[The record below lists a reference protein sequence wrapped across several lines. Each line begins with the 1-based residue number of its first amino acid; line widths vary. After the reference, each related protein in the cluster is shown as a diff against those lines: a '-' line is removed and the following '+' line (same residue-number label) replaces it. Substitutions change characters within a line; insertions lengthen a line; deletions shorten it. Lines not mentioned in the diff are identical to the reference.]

1 MTSTSVPP
9 DAPPSYDAAAT
20 APARAG
26 GANPNSASS
35 TPSRRPSLIPAQD
48 RRSMEDLGRPLPQG
62 WVRQYDPRNRHHFYV
77 DTTVNPPRS
86 IWEHPLDDE
95 QYKNAHRGKGS
106 KEPEVLASKRLSGYH
121 TVDETTDEEGS
132 RADPNAG
139 PSASASGTRQHETMG
154 SHSANQDAQS
164 GSKPAA
170 TGVKKFGQTMKNKM
184 TGTTHAE
191 RVEKRRKQREAEEE
205 AYRQHQ
211 AIRAALHRAA
221 QTGQPQLLGRDQRGR
236 DIFAQPPPSMD
247 PYAAP
252 SLGYTPYQTETAYP
266 YGPGT
271 YAAPYGPYRRRPGY
285 GYGGGMGLPIAGGL
299 MGGLLLGGLLF

>member
-1 MTSTSVPP
+1 MTPTSVPS

-26 GANPNSASS
+26 SANPNNPSS
-35 TPSRRPSLIPAQD
+35 TPSRRPSLIPAED
-48 RRSMEDLGRPLPQG
+48 RRSMEDLGRPLPEG
-62 WVRQYDPRNRHHFYV
+62 WVRQYDPRNQHHFYV

-95 QYKNAHRGKGS
+95 QY
-106 KEPEVLASKRLSGYH
+106 ASH
-121 TVDETTDEEGS
+121 
-132 RADPNAG
+132 AG
-139 PSASASGTRQHETMG
+139 NE
-154 SHSANQDAQS
+154 DVQS

-247 PYAAP
+247 PYAGP
-252 SLGYTPYQTETAYP
+252 CLGYTPYQTETAYP
-266 YGPGT
+266 YGPGS

-285 GYGGGMGLPIAGGL
+285 AYGGGMGLPIAGGL